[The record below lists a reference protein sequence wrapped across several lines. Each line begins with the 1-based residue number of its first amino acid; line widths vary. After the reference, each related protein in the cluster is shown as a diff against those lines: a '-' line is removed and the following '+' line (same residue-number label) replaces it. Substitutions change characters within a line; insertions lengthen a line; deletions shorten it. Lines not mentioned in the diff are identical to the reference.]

1 MAQKQQHHKEKHM
14 RRISTGIVGGPILGQ
29 LTSLENALQSITT
42 NGDINLTPN
51 GTGLVVSNSDIQ
63 LPNNNGV
70 RFLEDSGNGTN
81 YVTLKAPTAVS
92 SNITITL
99 PDGTG
104 SSGQALVSDGSGNLS
119 FSSVEVATSNQT
131 TDTGQYFIMI
141 ADDAAAATGSVSGL
155 NYSDNKLEY
164 QPSSGTITCTAVS
177 ATNVTATAALQGA
190 TITETSS
197 AVLKENI
204 VPLNN
209 CLEQLLNLQAVE
221 YDRIETGEHEAG
233 LLAEEVYKHI
243 PNIVKTDR
251 QGNPESIAYTR
262 LTAYLIEAVK
272 VLSNEI
278 KALKGA

>member
-1 MAQKQQHHKEKHM
+1 M

-63 LPNNNGV
+63 IPNNNGV

-99 PDGTG
+99 PDGIG

-190 TITETSS
+190 KITETSS

>member
-1 MAQKQQHHKEKHM
+1 M

-29 LTSLENALQSITT
+29 LTSLENALQSIAT
-42 NGDINLTPN
+42 NGDIALTPN
-51 GTGLVVSNSDIQ
+51 GSGHIVANSNIEI
-63 LPNNNGV
+63 PNNNGV
-70 RFLEDSGNGTN
+70 QFFEDSGNGTN
-81 YVTLKAPTAVS
+81 FVTLKAPTSVTAD
-92 SNITITL
+92 ITITL
-99 PDGTG
+99 PDAVGG
-104 SSGQALVSDGSGNLS
+104 AGQALVSDGSGNLS
-119 FSSVEVATSNQT
+119 FSSVTVETTNQT
-131 TDTGQYFIMI
+131 TDTGQYYIMI
-141 ADDAAAATGSVSGL
+141 ADDAAANTGSVSGL

-177 ATNVTATAALQGA
+177 ATNITATSALQGA

-209 CLEQLLNLQAVE
+209 CLEQILNLQAVE